1 MSSGY
6 SMDGSEEEEDYFDD
20 FEDDS
25 VEDSKTPIINN
36 KSLETKE
43 SKNDPKPQPQR
54 QEQTKNKTVKKT
66 NFQSSPSKNRV
77 TSNNYGSSDATKK
90 KKNKTTTNSNTNVSS
105 TNNNNKS
112 VTKKPITKNSNNNK
126 NRRNN
131 SNNQQPTI
139 EKLRLANAALRNQL
153 KEFARALDA
162 SIKNNNNAATQG
174 LEPSN
179 KSLAVKEKMLK
190 NMKQKIEIYK
200 KTNKELNRQLKDA
213 RSHDR
218 VLLLENQVKEKE
230 NAIQV
235 LKKDNKM
242 LLSIQRKQEKE
253 INAKEE
259 LKLAWPHRITS
270 LENDIRVY
278 KEKLRKV
285 RTRDIKF
292 AATRK
297 KQERE
302 IEVLRQSNE
311 KLKQQL
317 ENAIMPEAKRKQVR
331 ANRGCRGGASTYSL
345 CS

>member
-162 SIKNNNNAATQG
+162 SIKNNNNAADPG
-174 LEPSN
+174 EG
-179 KSLAVKEKMLK
+179 
-190 NMKQKIEIYK
+190 KIP
-200 KTNKELNRQLKDA
+200 T
-213 RSHDR
+213 
-218 VLLLENQVKEKE
+218 
-230 NAIQV
+230 
-235 LKKDNKM
+235 
-242 LLSIQRKQEKE
+242 
-253 INAKEE
+253 
-259 LKLAWPHRITS
+259 
-270 LENDIRVY
+270 
-278 KEKLRKV
+278 KV
-285 RTRDIKF
+285 
-292 AATRK
+292 AA
-297 KQERE
+297 
-302 IEVLRQSNE
+302 
-311 KLKQQL
+311 
-317 ENAIMPEAKRKQVR
+317 
-331 ANRGCRGGASTYSL
+331 
-345 CS
+345 